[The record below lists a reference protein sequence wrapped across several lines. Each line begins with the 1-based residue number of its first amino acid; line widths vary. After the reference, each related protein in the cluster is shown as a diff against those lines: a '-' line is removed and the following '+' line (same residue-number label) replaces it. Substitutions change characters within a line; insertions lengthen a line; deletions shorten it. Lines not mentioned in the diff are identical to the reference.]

1 MKKTQ
6 ITLALL
12 ATLFITLTASAQGE
26 WKWANYWSGTGGNP
40 AQYYNDIVKT
50 SFDEEG
56 NIYVFGQMARQL
68 TFNGS
73 PLMFIST
80 PQVYGPGKR
89 TSLLAKFD
97 TLGNMLWYKVVKSSE
112 SVPCYPFW
120 MEVRDNKVY
129 ISGNLSLDY
138 VENTATAFIQQ
149 ILWIEITVFF
159 VFLPFRIK
167 TSNEFMKKI
176 LGIGNALVDIL
187 VHIDNDKILNRLGLQ
202 KGGMEMIDA
211 QRKREILE
219 VIAEMPQT
227 IATGG
232 STSNTIHGLAR
243 LGSVAGYIGKVG
255 NDDLG
260 HRFREE
266 CDRFGVIPHLIESKE
281 DTGVA
286 ITFISPN
293 AERTFA
299 TYLGAAATMQPAQVD
314 TKILENYDIIH
325 IEGYLIFNH
334 DLILDVCQKAKAC
347 GLQIS
352 MDMASYNLIESN
364 LDFVKML
371 LRDYVDIIFANEE
384 EAKAF
389 TGVDNV
395 EALRVLAEYCP
406 IAIVKVGKDG
416 SYIQMG
422 REVTAVSPVVVDNP
436 VDTTGAGDI
445 YASGFLYGLVNG
457 YDALKSGKLASYLA
471 ARLIGHVG
479 AKLPDDEWVEANK
492 QRQQL

>member
-1 MKKTQ
+1 
-6 ITLALL
+6 
-12 ATLFITLTASAQGE
+12 
-26 WKWANYWSGTGGNP
+26 
-40 AQYYNDIVKT
+40 
-50 SFDEEG
+50 
-56 NIYVFGQMARQL
+56 
-68 TFNGS
+68 
-73 PLMFIST
+73 
-80 PQVYGPGKR
+80 
-89 TSLLAKFD
+89 
-97 TLGNMLWYKVVKSSE
+97 
-112 SVPCYPFW
+112 
-120 MEVRDNKVY
+120 
-129 ISGNLSLDY
+129 
-138 VENTATAFIQQ
+138 
-149 ILWIEITVFF
+149 
-159 VFLPFRIK
+159 
-167 TSNEFMKKI
+167 MKKI

-187 VHIDNDKILNRLGLQ
+187 VHIDNDEILDRLHLS
-202 KGGMEMIDA
+202 KGGMDMIDA

-227 IATGG
+227 LATGG

-243 LGSVAGYIGKVG
+243 LGATAGYIGKVG
-255 NDDLG
+255 NDEMGRL
-260 HRFREE
+260 FRQE
-266 CDRFGVIPHLIESKE
+266 CERFGVIPHLIESTE

-314 TKILENYDIIH
+314 ESIFDHYDLIH

-334 DLILDVCQKAKAC
+334 DLILDVCKKAKAH

-389 TGVDNV
+389 TGVEQL
-395 EALRVLAEYCP
+395 EALHKLSDDCS

-416 SYIQMG
+416 SYIKMNG
-422 REVTAVSPVVVDNP
+422 EVTAIAPVDAQR

-457 YDALKSGKLASYLA
+457 YSALRAGNLASYLSS
-471 ARLIGHVG
+471 RMIEHVG
-479 AKLPDDEWVEANK
+479 AKLPDEEWVEVEK
-492 QRQQL
+492 RK

>member
-1 MKKTQ
+1 
-6 ITLALL
+6 
-12 ATLFITLTASAQGE
+12 
-26 WKWANYWSGTGGNP
+26 
-40 AQYYNDIVKT
+40 
-50 SFDEEG
+50 
-56 NIYVFGQMARQL
+56 
-68 TFNGS
+68 
-73 PLMFIST
+73 
-80 PQVYGPGKR
+80 
-89 TSLLAKFD
+89 
-97 TLGNMLWYKVVKSSE
+97 
-112 SVPCYPFW
+112 
-120 MEVRDNKVY
+120 
-129 ISGNLSLDY
+129 
-138 VENTATAFIQQ
+138 
-149 ILWIEITVFF
+149 
-159 VFLPFRIK
+159 
-167 TSNEFMKKI
+167 MKKI

-187 VHIDNDKILNRLGLQ
+187 VHIDNDEILDRLHLS
-202 KGGMEMIDA
+202 KGGMDMIDA

-227 IATGG
+227 LATGG

-243 LGSVAGYIGKVG
+243 LGATAGYIGKVG
-255 NDDLG
+255 NDEMGRL
-260 HRFREE
+260 FRQE
-266 CDRFGVIPHLIESKE
+266 CERFGVIPHLIESTE

-314 TKILENYDIIH
+314 ESIFDHYDLIH

-334 DLILDVCQKAKAC
+334 DLILDVCKKAKAH

-389 TGVDNV
+389 TGVEQL
-395 EALRVLAEYCP
+395 EALHKLSDDCS

-416 SYIQMG
+416 SYIKMNG
-422 REVTAVSPVVVDNP
+422 EVTAIAPVDAQR

-445 YASGFLYGLVNG
+445 YASGFLYGLVNDYG
-457 YDALKSGKLASYLA
+457 ALKSGNLASYLS
-471 ARLIGHVG
+471 ARLIEYVG
-479 AKLPDDEWVEANK
+479 AKLPDEEWIEVEK
-492 QRQQL
+492 RK

>member
-1 MKKTQ
+1 
-6 ITLALL
+6 
-12 ATLFITLTASAQGE
+12 
-26 WKWANYWSGTGGNP
+26 
-40 AQYYNDIVKT
+40 
-50 SFDEEG
+50 
-56 NIYVFGQMARQL
+56 
-68 TFNGS
+68 
-73 PLMFIST
+73 
-80 PQVYGPGKR
+80 
-89 TSLLAKFD
+89 
-97 TLGNMLWYKVVKSSE
+97 
-112 SVPCYPFW
+112 
-120 MEVRDNKVY
+120 
-129 ISGNLSLDY
+129 
-138 VENTATAFIQQ
+138 
-149 ILWIEITVFF
+149 
-159 VFLPFRIK
+159 
-167 TSNEFMKKI
+167 MKKI

-187 VHIDNDKILNRLGLQ
+187 VHIDNDEILDRLHLS
-202 KGGMEMIDA
+202 KGGMDMIDA

-227 IATGG
+227 LATGG

-243 LGSVAGYIGKVG
+243 LGATAGYIGKVG
-255 NDDLG
+255 NDEMGRL
-260 HRFREE
+260 FRQE
-266 CDRFGVIPHLIESKE
+266 CERFGVIPHLIESTE

-314 TKILENYDIIH
+314 ESIFDNYDLIH

-334 DLILDVCQKAKAC
+334 DLILDVCKKAKAH

-389 TGVDNV
+389 TGVEQL
-395 EALRVLAEYCP
+395 EALHKLSDDCS

-416 SYIQMG
+416 SYIKMNG
-422 REVTAVSPVVVDNP
+422 EVTAIAPVDAQR

-445 YASGFLYGLVNG
+445 YASGFLYGLVNDYG
-457 YDALKSGKLASYLA
+457 ALKSGNLASYLS
-471 ARLIGHVG
+471 ARLIEYVG
-479 AKLPDDEWVEANK
+479 AKLPDEEWVEVEK
-492 QRQQL
+492 RK